1 MVPLGIIIEDDKL
14 CMTNYTFQ
22 KSLKNTAAFI
32 FPHICI
38 NMRQLSIYS
47 IENYIE

>member
-32 FPHICI
+32 FPHMHKHAAII
-38 NMRQLSIYS
+38 NL
-47 IENYIE
+47 